1 LKRIAFI
8 VLNIY
13 LLNFSNVF
21 SQDLKLQIKVEDTL
35 NLKHLDNSLALKRFK
50 NFSSLS
56 SSFDSIFNNLQNKG
70 FINLKA
76 TPIQKVNDS
85 IFESTLNLGKQ
96 VDSIFIDIPQ
106 STFTLK
112 QLKSVDPNAN
122 ESRIK
127 IPISKT
133 QSILN
138 YLNNLQANSESP
150 FSSLSLKNIKI
161 NKTSLH
167 ADLSLESTKQRTID
181 KIIINGYEKFPNS
194 FIRYGARLKI
204 KQPFNRETLKRKS
217 KQLDNLSFATTKKDP
232 EILFTKDSTSVYL
245 YIEKKKSNSFDGFL
259 GFSNNAETGN
269 LEFNGYL
276 DLNLTNN
283 LDFGESLNLTYK
295 SDGREQVQ
303 FKSGI
308 NLPYLFKTPVGLLL
322 DLEIFKR
329 DSTFVTVDQNARLN
343 YQITNNSNIYL
354 GYKGT
359 TSSNLE
365 EEPIA
370 GTIIVDYTSNYVDF
384 GGKTEQL
391 SSNKLFPTTFHVS
404 LNSLVGKRTTELLED
419 TQIRGSINSQ
429 YNYQLSDRSYL
440 FAKNYASILL
450 TENYITNELFRFGG
464 IKSIR
469 GFEEN
474 SIDASLLNSFQSE
487 FRYILS
493 PNLYTHSVL
502 DYAYYENDV
511 LGIKQQL
518 VSIGFGLGLYTNSG
532 LLKVVFA
539 NGKTSDQS
547 FKFDNTKV
555 HLSFFTKF

>member
-1 LKRIAFI
+1 MKRIVFI

-50 NFSSLS
+50 NFSRLS

-112 QLKSVDPNAN
+112 QLKSVDPNAK

-161 NKTSLH
+161 NKTSLY

-276 DLNLTNN
+276 DLSLTNN

-370 GTIIVDYTSNYVDF
+370 GTTIVDYTSNYVDF
-384 GGKTEQL
+384 GG
-391 SSNKLFPTTFHVS
+391 
-404 LNSLVGKRTTELLED
+404 
-419 TQIRGSINSQ
+419 
-429 YNYQLSDRSYL
+429 
-440 FAKNYASILL
+440 
-450 TENYITNELFRFGG
+450 
-464 IKSIR
+464 
-469 GFEEN
+469 
-474 SIDASLLNSFQSE
+474 
-487 FRYILS
+487 
-493 PNLYTHSVL
+493 
-502 DYAYYENDV
+502 
-511 LGIKQQL
+511 
-518 VSIGFGLGLYTNSG
+518 
-532 LLKVVFA
+532 
-539 NGKTSDQS
+539 
-547 FKFDNTKV
+547 
-555 HLSFFTKF
+555 